1 MQNIV
6 KRFSLSRQ
14 QRLLLDSLFLGVV
27 GGLSAQLFTW
37 ILKLSNNVFMQ
48 KLAGYIPPGLPE
60 EGGVLKE
67 TIGAAV
73 PAPVR

>member
-27 GGLSAQLFTW
+27 GGLGAQLFTW
-37 ILKLSNNVFMQ
+37 MLKLSNNVFMQ
-48 KLAGYIPPGLPE
+48 ELAGYILRACP
-60 EGGVLKE
+60 KR
-67 TIGAAV
+67 TAY
-73 PAPVR
+73 